1 MRLKEID
8 QLRDALFE
16 TINVVKKTAFTKE
29 DIPDDSYLGGDLG
42 IDSIEM
48 LEIWFHLE
56 KELSIKIGDDLK
68 RDVYTIDQV
77 LGVLKSVSSNCDQN

>member
-1 MRLKEID
+1 MRLDEID

-16 TINVVKKTAFTKE
+16 KINVVKKTAFTKE
-29 DIPDDSYLGGDLG
+29 NIPDDSYLGGDLG

-56 KELSIKIGDDLK
+56 KELSIKVGDDLK

-77 LGVLKSVSSNCDQN
+77 LGVLESVSSNCDQN

>member
-16 TINVVKKTAFTKE
+16 KINVVKKTAFTKE

-77 LGVLKSVSSNCDQN
+77 LGVLESVSSNCDQN